1 MINKQVF
8 TQAKALLSMIVRVS
22 PLITIFRSVETVV
35 TAMAVFVA
43 IISVFATVPVLV
55 VVKTMFVT
63 ITVFVV
69 RVTVFMIVIT
79 GFVSVPRIVPLRI
92 FRPLSLMTTVGLKKF
107 IFFFTFFTLPASISA
122 SKSSPA
128 DLFLGSTV
136 TFLSK
141 ADLSP
146 LKDLISEPFINSS
159 TTFDPLLPSQVTD
172 LPIVLSSGLASHFLT
187 GAVGL
192 DEDSLTV
199 LLYSG
204 LLDLFFLDPISSNL
218 SRLSLVFSTQPSVSE
233 LSSSFFLCFFFFFL
247 CFLVW

>member
-69 RVTVFMIVIT
+69 RVT

-107 IFFFTFFTLPASISA
+107 IFF
-122 SKSSPA
+122 
-128 DLFLGSTV
+128 V
-136 TFLSK
+136 TPVRNVLSN
-141 ADLSP
+141 
-146 LKDLISEPFINSS
+146 LKRILVPFISWGLLAMFFHLLHPSS
-159 TTFDPLLPSQVTD
+159 IHLRVQV
-172 LPIVLSSGLASHFLT
+172 ISSRPFSWLHSHFPLQ
-187 GAVGL
+187 
-192 DEDSLTV
+192 
-199 LLYSG
+199 SG
-204 LLDLFFLDPISSNL
+204 SITTPRSDF
-218 SRLSLVFSTQPSVSE
+218 
-233 LSSSFFLCFFFFFL
+233 
-247 CFLVW
+247 

>member
-35 TAMAVFVA
+35 TAMAVFVV

-107 IFFFTFFTLPASISA
+107 IFL
-122 SKSSPA
+122 
-128 DLFLGSTV
+128 V
-136 TFLSK
+136 TPVRNVLSN
-141 ADLSP
+141 
-146 LKDLISEPFINSS
+146 LKRILAPFISWGLLAM
-159 TTFDPLLPSQVTD
+159 FFHLLLPSSIHLRVQV
-172 LPIVLSSGLASHFLT
+172 ISSSPFSWLHSHFPLQ
-187 GAVGL
+187 
-192 DEDSLTV
+192 
-199 LLYSG
+199 SG
-204 LLDLFFLDPISSNL
+204 PIPTPRSD
-218 SRLSLVFSTQPSVSE
+218 F
-233 LSSSFFLCFFFFFL
+233 
-247 CFLVW
+247 

>member
-107 IFFFTFFTLPASISA
+107 FFF
-122 SKSSPA
+122 
-128 DLFLGSTV
+128 V
-136 TFLSK
+136 TPVRNVLSN
-141 ADLSP
+141 
-146 LKDLISEPFINSS
+146 LKRILVPFISWGLLAM
-159 TTFDPLLPSQVTD
+159 FFPLLHPSSIHLRVQV
-172 LPIVLSSGLASHFLT
+172 ISSRPFSWLHSHFPLQ
-187 GAVGL
+187 
-192 DEDSLTV
+192 
-199 LLYSG
+199 SG
-204 LLDLFFLDPISSNL
+204 SITTPRSDF
-218 SRLSLVFSTQPSVSE
+218 
-233 LSSSFFLCFFFFFL
+233 
-247 CFLVW
+247 